1 MTLAPPLPDALFLPQ
16 SHYRRMR
23 WKNGA
28 GWTSEI
34 ALEPGDDNQFAWRI
48 SIAEID
54 ADSDFSIFPGV
65 DRTLVVLS
73 GGGMVLD
80 MAGSDSVEL
89 RPLQNPF
96 VFPGETTIRAR
107 LAAGSTRDFN
117 VMTRRSVYEHR
128 LALHPFGT
136 SQSMTRNDETAVF
149 LYVLEG
155 SPWGAAPGDS
165 WLVPRG
171 KTTTLH
177 LPPDAALIT
186 VQLQNKLIA
195 AMAQ

>member
-1 MTLAPPLPDALFLPQ
+1 MSPAPPIPDALFLPQ
-16 SHYRRMR
+16 SNYRRMR

-34 ALEPGDDNQFAWRI
+34 ALEPSDDGQFGWRI

-54 ADSDFSIFPGV
+54 ADSDFSIFPGI

-80 MAGSDSVEL
+80 VTGSDSVEL

-136 SQSMTRNDETAVF
+136 SQSMTRDDKTAVF
-149 LYVLEG
+149 LYILEG
-155 SPWGAAPGDS
+155 SLWGAATGDS

-171 KTTTLH
+171 KTTTLQ

-186 VQLQNKLIA
+186 VQLQNKSIIA
-195 AMAQ
+195 LT